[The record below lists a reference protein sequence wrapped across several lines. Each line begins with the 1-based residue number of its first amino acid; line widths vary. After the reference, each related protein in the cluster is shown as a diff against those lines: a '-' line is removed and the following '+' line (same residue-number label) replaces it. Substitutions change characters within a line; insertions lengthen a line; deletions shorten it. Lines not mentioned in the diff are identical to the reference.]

1 MTPLVRQSLG
11 YPINFTAPEPH
22 IFLFFPQISSHSST
36 FVTRIGIS
44 PLIPS
49 SRGYSDCWI
58 CQIRSG
64 TEKRPKCY
72 FPIHSTL
79 LSFLLQD
86 GISPVG
92 WKDLFDFIGV
102 DARKPLFFGEG
113 TTLRRVNEET
123 GQLRIGRYT
132 GKHAE
137 GLIFSGG

>member
-1 MTPLVRQSLG
+1 MVGLG
-11 YPINFTAPEPH
+11 
-22 IFLFFPQISSHSST
+22 Q
-36 FVTRIGIS
+36 
-44 PLIPS
+44 
-49 SRGYSDCWI
+49 
-58 CQIRSG
+58 G
-64 TEKRPKCY
+64 TEKVRKKNA
-72 FPIHSTL
+72 L
-79 LSFLLQD
+79 LLLQLVAFLLQD

-137 GLIFSGG
+137 GLIYSGG